1 MMQVQGDYL
10 DGAIGNPTQVLGA
23 IAAGISAINVAGGFA
38 VTFRMLAMF
47 KKSSP
52 AEPAAAKTKKGEGAE
67 SDPKPASAQSLSAT
81 KRPENLVVSTVTV
94 SQV

>member
-23 IAAGISAINVAGGFA
+23 IAAGVSAINVAGGFA

-52 AEPAAAKTKKGEGAE
+52 AEPAAAKTKEGTE
-67 SDPKPASAQSLSAT
+67 SDPKPAPAQSLSAT
-81 KRPENLVVSTVTV
+81 KASPKRPRPENLVVS
-94 SQV
+94 QV